1 MGNSI
6 HNPTPTVSTVTTEI
20 DLLDIKPNDIDLTDM
35 AVSLARKGRYTD
47 LSELPVTVLQHLAIC
62 DHLADTLPGG
72 DQLDV
77 RMLTILHDA
86 HEYILGDIS
95 RPLKMLFHKEAPGLI
110 ESLETEVDAAIMS
123 VFGLPEEMALP
134 THPARDFVKRVDN
147 LALAHEVTYAFPQ
160 VLDRWDFLPEI
171 DQDFHHNVAIPIIN
185 TQPVDIFNSFIRR
198 IQELSDQ
205 YHRVTTDVVGVA

>member
-1 MGNSI
+1 M
-6 HNPTPTVSTVTTEI
+6 TTEI

-86 HEYILGDIS
+86 HEYILGDIA
-95 RPLKMLFHKEAPGLI
+95 RPLKMLFNRVAPGVV
-110 ESLETEVDAAIMS
+110 EALEVRADRAILAS
-123 VFGLPEEMALP
+123 FGLPTDMAEP

-147 LALAHEVTYAFPQ
+147 LALAHEVHYAFPQ

-171 DQDFHHNVAIPIIN
+171 DQDFHHTVAIPIIN

-198 IQELSDQ
+198 IQELSDR